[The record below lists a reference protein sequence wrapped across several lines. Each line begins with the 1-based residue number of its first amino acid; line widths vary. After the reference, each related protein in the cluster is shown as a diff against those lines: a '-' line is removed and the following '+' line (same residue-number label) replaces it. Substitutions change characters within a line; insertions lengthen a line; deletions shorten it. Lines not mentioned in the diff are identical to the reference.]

1 MAQQI
6 TQGATPAVAS
16 GMVQGIQEGTL
27 DPQAITQGMQGMMG
41 EQQMVEQVVINKEEP
56 VDPATQETTAETTTE
71 EVVAEDQQ
79 VEAGEKILGK
89 FETQADLE
97 KAYKELESKVGQAK
111 EDPKQDQGLEIQET
125 AEKAVEAAGLDMAQL
140 EQEFADN
147 GELGEDSLAKLESQ
161 GISKDIVNN
170 YIDGQRAVA
179 LQIETEIK
187 DIAGGKEG
195 YGNMI
200 SWAKENLSQ
209 EEISAYNR
217 VVNSRDLDA
226 TKMAVQGLKAR
237 MGTDAEPN
245 LVRGKPA
252 LSQEQFTSV
261 AQVTAAMSDPRYAK
275 DPAFRQE
282 VQAKIERSDVF

>member
-1 MAQQI
+1 
-6 TQGATPAVAS
+6 
-16 GMVQGIQEGTL
+16 
-27 DPQAITQGMQGMMG
+27 
-41 EQQMVEQVVINKEEP
+41 MVEQVVINKEEP

-125 AEKAVEAAGLDMAQL
+125 AEKAVEAAGLDMSQL

-147 GELGEDSLAKLESQ
+147 GELSEKSYEQLESQ

-170 YIDGQRAVA
+170 YIEGQQARAV
-179 LQIETEIK
+179 QIETEIK
-187 DIAGGKEG
+187 DIAGGKDG
-195 YGNMI
+195 YNEMI
-200 SWAKENLSQ
+200 AWAKESLSQ

-217 VVNSRDLDA
+217 VVNGRDLDA

>member
-1 MAQQI
+1 
-6 TQGATPAVAS
+6 
-16 GMVQGIQEGTL
+16 MV
-27 DPQAITQGMQGMMG
+27 D
-41 EQQMVEQVVINKEEP
+41 QVVINKDEP

-71 EVVAEDQQ
+71 EVAVEDKQ

-97 KAYKELESKVGQAK
+97 KAYKELESKVGQTK
-111 EDPKQDQGLEIQET
+111 QEPKQDQGLEIQET
-125 AEKAVEAAGLDMAQL
+125 AEKAVEAAGLDMASL
-140 EQEFADN
+140 EQEFMDN

-170 YIDGQRAVA
+170 YIEGQRAVA
-179 LQIETEIK
+179 LQIESEVK
-187 DIAGGKEG
+187 GIAGGNDG
-195 YGNMI
+195 YSEMMA
-200 SWAKENLSQ
+200 WAKDNLSAD
-209 EEISAYNR
+209 EKDAYNR
-217 VVNSRDLDA
+217 IVNGRDLDA

-252 LSQEQFTSV
+252 ASQEQFTSV
-261 AQVTAAMSDPRYAK
+261 AQVTAAMSDPRYSK

-282 VQAKIERSDVF
+282 VQDKINRSDVF

>member
-1 MAQQI
+1 
-6 TQGATPAVAS
+6 
-16 GMVQGIQEGTL
+16 MV
-27 DPQAITQGMQGMMG
+27 D
-41 EQQMVEQVVINKEEP
+41 QVVINKDEP

-71 EVVAEDQQ
+71 EVAVEDKQ

-97 KAYKELESKVGQAK
+97 KAYKELESKVGQTK
-111 EDPKQDQGLEIQET
+111 QEPKQDQGLEIQET
-125 AEKAVEAAGLDMAQL
+125 AEKAVEAAGLDMASL
-140 EQEFADN
+140 EQEFMDN

-170 YIDGQRAVA
+170 YIEGQRALA
-179 LQIETEIK
+179 QQIESEVK
-187 DIAGGKEG
+187 GIAGGNDG
-195 YGNMI
+195 YSEMMA
-200 SWAKENLSQ
+200 WAKDNLSAD
-209 EEISAYNR
+209 EKDAYNR
-217 VVNSRDLDA
+217 IVNGRDLDA

-252 LSQEQFTSV
+252 ASQEQFTSV
-261 AQVTAAMSDPRYAK
+261 AQVTAAMSDPRYSK

-282 VQAKIERSDVF
+282 VQDKINRSDVF

>member
-1 MAQQI
+1 
-6 TQGATPAVAS
+6 
-16 GMVQGIQEGTL
+16 
-27 DPQAITQGMQGMMG
+27 
-41 EQQMVEQVVINKEEP
+41 MVEQVVINKEEP

-89 FETQADLE
+89 FETQSDLE

-125 AEKAVEAAGLDMAQL
+125 AEKAVEAAGLDMSQL

-147 GELGEDSLAKLESQ
+147 GELSEKSYEQLESQ

-170 YIDGQRAVA
+170 YIEGQQARAV
-179 LQIETEIK
+179 QIETEIK
-187 DIAGGKEG
+187 DIAGGKDG
-195 YGNMI
+195 YNEMI
-200 SWAKENLSQ
+200 AWAKESLSQ

-217 VVNSRDLDA
+217 VVNGRDLDA

-261 AQVTAAMSDPRYAK
+261 AQVTAAMSDPRYSK

>member
-1 MAQQI
+1 
-6 TQGATPAVAS
+6 
-16 GMVQGIQEGTL
+16 MV
-27 DPQAITQGMQGMMG
+27 D
-41 EQQMVEQVVINKEEP
+41 QVVINKEEP

-71 EVVAEDQQ
+71 EVAVEDQQ

-97 KAYKELESKVGQAK
+97 KAYKELESKVGQTK
-111 EDPKQDQGLEIQET
+111 QEPKQDEGLEIQET
-125 AEKAVEAAGLDMAQL
+125 AEKAVEAAGLDMASL
-140 EQEFADN
+140 EQEFMDN

-170 YIDGQRAVA
+170 YIEGQRAVA
-179 LQIETEIK
+179 LQIEIEVK
-187 DIAGGKEG
+187 DIAGGKDG
-195 YGNMI
+195 YNEMI
-200 SWAKENLSQ
+200 TWAKENLSQ

-217 VVNSRDLDA
+217 VVNGRDLDA

-252 LSQEQFTSV
+252 ASQEQFTSV
-261 AQVTAAMSDPRYAK
+261 AQVTAAMSDPRYSK
-275 DPAFRQE
+275 DPAFRHE
-282 VQAKIERSDVF
+282 VQAKIERSYVF

>member
-1 MAQQI
+1 
-6 TQGATPAVAS
+6 
-16 GMVQGIQEGTL
+16 
-27 DPQAITQGMQGMMG
+27 
-41 EQQMVEQVVINKEEP
+41 MVEQVVINKEEP
-56 VDPATQETTAETTTE
+56 IDPATQETTAETTTE

-111 EDPKQDQGLEIQET
+111 EEPKEDKGLEIQET

-179 LQIETEIK
+179 LQIETEVK
-187 DIAGGKEG
+187 DIAGGRDG
-195 YGNMI
+195 YNDMI

-217 VVNSRDLDA
+217 VVSGRDLDA

-245 LVRGKPA
+245 LVRGKLA

>member
-1 MAQQI
+1 
-6 TQGATPAVAS
+6 
-16 GMVQGIQEGTL
+16 
-27 DPQAITQGMQGMMG
+27 
-41 EQQMVEQVVINKEEP
+41 MVEQVVINKEEP

-97 KAYKELESKVGQAK
+97 KAYKELETKVGQAK
-111 EDPKQDQGLEIQET
+111 EEPKEDKGLEIQET

-179 LQIETEIK
+179 LQIETEVK
-187 DIAGGKEG
+187 DIAGGREG
-195 YGNMI
+195 
-200 SWAKENLSQ
+200 
-209 EEISAYNR
+209 
-217 VVNSRDLDA
+217 
-226 TKMAVQGLKAR
+226 
-237 MGTDAEPN
+237 
-245 LVRGKPA
+245 
-252 LSQEQFTSV
+252 
-261 AQVTAAMSDPRYAK
+261 
-275 DPAFRQE
+275 
-282 VQAKIERSDVF
+282 

>member
-1 MAQQI
+1 
-6 TQGATPAVAS
+6 
-16 GMVQGIQEGTL
+16 
-27 DPQAITQGMQGMMG
+27 
-41 EQQMVEQVVINKEEP
+41 MVEQVVINKEEP

-89 FETQADLE
+89 FETQSDLE

-125 AEKAVEAAGLDMAQL
+125 AEKAVEAAGLDMSQL

-147 GELGEDSLAKLESQ
+147 GELSEKSYEQLESQ

-170 YIDGQRAVA
+170 YIEGQQARAV
-179 LQIETEIK
+179 QIETEIK
-187 DIAGGKEG
+187 DIAGGKDG
-195 YGNMI
+195 YNEMI
-200 SWAKENLSQ
+200 AWAKESLSQ

-217 VVNSRDLDA
+217 VVNGRDLDA